1 MRIGTNPEK
10 EKARKLIYK
19 KHRIIIP
26 VYIPE
31 TNHDY
36 FQDSKIVFQKCLKSL
51 LESIDIDKTAIT
63 IINNSCSKEV
73 TAYIRD
79 LLSQNM
85 IDKHIEYA
93 ENKGKVYAVLQ
104 EARASYEEYVTICDS
119 DILFFPNWQ
128 NEVISVFSSFKN
140 IGVVGMTPDAHL
152 AFYCNNSLFAT
163 QMLSVKLGNIVSG
176 QDFDLFE
183 RGINNK
189 DIFVGKKRNWRQ
201 NQFYLE
207 SGTKKV
213 VIGAAHC
220 ASTYRSILFRNMHF
234 EKPILVFPGGEY
246 KFIDEPIDK
255 LGYFRVS
262 LSTAFGYHMGNSILE
277 IPQFEASGRQTL
289 NEIDIKEKS
298 NYIILP
304 YKVKV
309 LIVSFLKR
317 WFYNRK

>member
-10 EKARKLIYK
+10 ENARKLIYK

-36 FQDSKIVFQKCLKSL
+36 FQDAKTVFQKCVKSL

-73 TAYIRD
+73 TDYIRG
-79 LLSQNM
+79 LLRDDI

-104 EARASYEEYVTICDS
+104 EARAIYEEFVTICDS

-140 IGVVGMTPDAHL
+140 IGVVGITPDANL

-163 QMLSVKLGNIVSG
+163 QMLSVKLGSIVSG
-176 QDFDLFE
+176 HDFDLFE
-183 RGINNK
+183 KGVNNK
-189 DIFVGKKRNWRQ
+189 NIFVGKKRNWRQ
-201 NQFYLE
+201 NQYYFE
-207 SGTKKV
+207 NGKKKV
-213 VIGAAHC
+213 IIGAAHF
-220 ASTYRSILFRNMHF
+220 ASTYRSMLFRNIHF
-234 EKPILVFPGGEY
+234 EKPLFVFPGGEY

-262 LSTAFGYHMGNSILE
+262 LSTAFGYHMGNSLLE
-277 IPQFEASGRQTL
+277 IPEFDSSGKQAL
-289 NEIDIKEKS
+289 NEIHIKDKS
-298 NYIILP
+298 DYIILP
-304 YKVKV
+304 YNIKG
-309 LIVSFLKR
+309 LIVRFLKR
-317 WFYNRK
+317 WFYKR